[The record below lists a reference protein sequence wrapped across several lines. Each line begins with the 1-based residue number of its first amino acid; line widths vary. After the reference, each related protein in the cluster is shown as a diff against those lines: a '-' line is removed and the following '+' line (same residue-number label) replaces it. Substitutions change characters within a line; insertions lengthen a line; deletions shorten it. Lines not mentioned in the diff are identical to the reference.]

1 MSVQSTNY
9 QCVASLPA
17 SRALPTLSS
26 LSELK
31 RDFPVCAQRHS
42 HRFPQDRQVTS
53 EEAFLVFQRSALIEK
68 TSFSFIWLP
77 PHLGGGKAALLA
89 LGLLGE
95 LAPGNQVLGG
105 SGGHCNR
112 LVILS
117 IFFWHLCC
125 CIQGRLHLLRCNM
138 DDPHCWTGFRLRFVL
153 FMERDKV
160 LKQVWFGW
168 SWRGLLTTGLYWVSR
183 VSIWGSFF
191 LSLCG
196 RGPTW
201 NTEFLQFDM
210 RAHLIPSVSY
220 RDGSWRHTWW
230 RRWCCWRWSWWRQ
243 DRVHLFLSW
252 RLGPSV
258 SLGRGFQIVRVV
270 RCLFVIRC
278 VTLPWLLLDIK

>member
-53 EEAFLVFQRSALIEK
+53 EEAFLVFRRSALIEK

-77 PHLGGGKAALLA
+77 PHLGGGKAVLLA
-89 LGLLGE
+89 FGLLGE

-160 LKQVWFGW
+160 LKQVGCLILE
-168 SWRGLLTTGLYWVSR
+168 RVAYHRAVLGLA
-183 VSIWGSFF
+183 
-191 LSLCG
+191 SLNL
-196 RGPTW
+196 R
-201 NTEFLQFDM
+201 
-210 RAHLIPSVSY
+210 
-220 RDGSWRHTWW
+220 
-230 RRWCCWRWSWWRQ
+230 
-243 DRVHLFLSW
+243 
-252 RLGPSV
+252 
-258 SLGRGFQIVRVV
+258 
-270 RCLFVIRC
+270 
-278 VTLPWLLLDIK
+278 